1 MRSLWA
7 RITGKDKGKTFPN
20 QQTSA
25 LGRVGNDNIIFPY
38 GLYCDLPDEA
48 RVRTLGNGYSIPST
62 VKRPD
67 DLNRGE
73 PVFFHPETNTRIIA
87 RNDGSLDIETGGGES
102 APVNI
107 ICTQANITAAE
118 TNISGNAT
126 IGGNLSVGGNTTTT
140 GTATAATVAAVS
152 SLTIGGLEMSNHIH
166 SQGNDSGGSSEVDTG
181 GPHS

>member
-38 GLYCDLPDEA
+38 GLYCDLPNEA

-73 PVFFHPETNTRIIA
+73 PVFFHPETNTRIVA
-87 RNDGSLDIETGGGES
+87 RNDGSLDIETGSGGS

-126 IGGNLSVGGNTTTT
+126 IGGNLTVA
-140 GTATAATVAAVS
+140 GTATAETVAAVS

-166 SQGNDSGGSSEVDTG
+166 SQGNDSRGDSEVDTG